1 MKQQLL
7 MLEIRL
13 KGFENIHADRSR
25 TKVIVQMF
33 YSIFGLS
40 ELLLK
45 HSDLNWI
52 TNGLS
57 SKFVPKENIIFVLIK
72 IDHIP

>member
-13 KGFENIHADRSR
+13 KGFENIHADRNR

-52 TNGLS
+52 TSGLS
-57 SKFVPKENIIFVLIK
+57 SKFAPKENIIFVLIK

>member
-13 KGFENIHADRSR
+13 KGFENIHADRNC
-25 TKVIVQMF
+25 TKVMVQMF

-52 TNGLS
+52 TSGLS
-57 SKFVPKENIIFVLIK
+57 SKFAPKENIIFVLIK